1 MNRLSFR
8 TLVIAVLVTATVVAA
23 GLASYRATA
32 VDEAPPAPRT
42 MLVPF

>member
-8 TLVIAVLVTATVVAA
+8 ILAIAVLVTATVVVAGVSSLGATTSAPAA
-23 GLASYRATA
+23 
-32 VDEAPPAPRT
+32 APS